1 MAPLWLLFWEN
12 TVVGQGQKWRI
23 SYKGISVLRRDGGD
37 GNQGQLGGMWY
48 GPFVHVSEGG
58 ADRICWVVRCEGRWE
73 EEGEVGSIISEMGK
87 TEEGHLQE
95 GQEFGFGQAKVR
107 ILLGISLESLGRQ
120 PVYESGVQG

>member
-1 MAPLWLLFWEN
+1 M
-12 TVVGQGQKWRI
+12 
-23 SYKGISVLRRDGGD
+23 
-37 GNQGQLGGMWY
+37 
-48 GPFVHVSEGG
+48 
-58 ADRICWVVRCEGRWE
+58 
-73 EEGEVGSIISEMGK
+73 GSIISEMGK